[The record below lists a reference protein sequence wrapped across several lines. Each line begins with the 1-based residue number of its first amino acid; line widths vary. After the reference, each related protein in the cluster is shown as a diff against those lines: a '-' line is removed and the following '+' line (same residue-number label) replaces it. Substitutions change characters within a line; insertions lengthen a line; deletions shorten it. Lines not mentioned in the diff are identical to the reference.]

1 MLADAAFA
9 LRDNF
14 TRTAPRDVR
23 PAGDMSVAMPDG
35 VFRAP
40 IPRPRPHRRVLR
52 RRLDAGQG
60 RFRCRASDR
69 REAPIDSEQTDR
81 FIVRLRD
88 PSADPRPRLAAL
100 GGRFG
105 ERLEHLRA
113 MSGGAHV
120 VRLARRMMRAEAR
133 ETARLLRS
141 DPDLL
146 SIEPDLVLRP
156 MAVPNDPYFAQQ
168 WHYHEA
174 AAASTCP
181 RRGTS
186 RPGRTASR
194 SR

>member
-1 MLADAAFA
+1 MEPSVHRFLVLALTAAVA
-9 LRDNF
+9 GAVPTPGR
-14 TRTAPRDVR
+14 AGSDVAR
-23 PAGDMSVAMPDG
+23 PIVGK
-35 VFRAP
+35 
-40 IPRPRPHRRVLR
+40 
-52 RRLDAGQG
+52 
-60 RFRCRASDR
+60 
-69 REAPIDSEQTDR
+69 APIDSEQTDR
-81 FIVRLRD
+81 FIVRLRE

-174 AAASTCP
+174 AGGINLPAAWDITTGSNGITVAVIDTGPC
-181 RRGTS
+181 G
-186 RPGRTASR
+186 PGRAPGR
-194 SR
+194 RLRLHRRHGGVQRR